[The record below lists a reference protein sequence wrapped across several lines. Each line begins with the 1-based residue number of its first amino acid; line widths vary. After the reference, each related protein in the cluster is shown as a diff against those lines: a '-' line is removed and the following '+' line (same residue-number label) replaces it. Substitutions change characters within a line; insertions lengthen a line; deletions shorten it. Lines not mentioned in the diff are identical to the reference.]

1 MTMAAANSNARR
13 VTLVTGASSSY
24 TAAKAGLAEITRSW
38 ALELADKGIT
48 VNAVGPGPTETEMWN
63 RNNPPDSPTTRAHIA
78 RIPMK
83 RMGKPQDIAAAV
95 AYFMSDEAG
104 FTTGQHLFVC
114 GGLSIGS
121 PMI

>member
-1 MTMAAANSNARR
+1 MR
-13 VTLVTGASSSY
+13 
-24 TAAKAGLAEITRSW
+24 
-38 ALELADKGIT
+38 
-48 VNAVGPGPTETEMWN
+48 N
-63 RNNPPDSPTTRAHIA
+63 RNNPPDSPATRAHIA

-83 RMGKPQDIAAAV
+83 RMGKPDDIAAAV
-95 AYFMSDEAG
+95 AYFMSEEAS